1 MKLLDAIKNLDV
13 QNEEMINDVLEC
25 LKEREVAIE
34 ESEPFDCGYYY
45 EKWEDKLSDL
55 QSIIED
61 VELLLT
67 LTVEERKEKIKFI
80 NKDVIFHQF
89 TYGGLKRLTI

>member
-13 QNEEMINDVLEC
+13 QNEEMINDILEC
-25 LKEREVAIE
+25 LKEREEVIE
-34 ESEPFDCGYYY
+34 ASEPFDSGYYY

-67 LTVEERKEKIKFI
+67 LTIEERKDKIKFI
-80 NKDVIFHQF
+80 NKDIIFHQF